1 MARNGNGVAG
11 RAAHP
16 HDQADRDTRDH
27 ALRLGASGGRS
38 ITRKQERVDA
48 YAHGTIR
55 KNQITNLPTRW
66 RAPDPPVRRTNQN
79 RLVGPSI
86 VPNPQFSAAWKTQW
100 HNAGLIKFANFQI
113 AIFRRELDG

>member
-1 MARNGNGVAG
+1 MYKGRKVPWRAMAMESQDAPPI
-11 RAAHP
+11 H

-66 RAPDPPVRRTNQN
+66 ARARSSSASDKSKSARRPKHCTKPPIF
-79 RLVGPSI
+79 GGME
-86 VPNPQFSAAWKTQW
+86 NPMA
-100 HNAGLIKFANFQI
+100 
-113 AIFRRELDG
+113 